1 MLSANRFPSPRS
13 NSREPV
19 LRAFVAL
26 DATRIEVDPL
36 ALLPDGRLAVLGASL
51 AADDNALFA
60 QPALPALQAEDAAE
74 QTEGVV
80 PIGEFGG
87 MEAQD
92 AADFIRDAKPS
103 IPIVAVVVGR
113 TAPSE
118 RRRGPRRRA
127 AHAQARFRTRVR
139 SSHPTASFGRYFRTG
154 TSDSHSAELC
164 CSLTTFPRGVPSQGR
179 AEMANAEPFKPDPDH
194 AGEGTEP

>member
-1 MLSANRFPSPRS
+1 
-13 NSREPV
+13 V

-80 PIGEFGG
+80 LIGES
-87 MEAQD
+87 
-92 AADFIRDAKPS
+92 AAW
-103 IPIVAVVVGR
+103 
-113 TAPSE
+113 
-118 RRRGPRRRA
+118 RRRTRPTSFATRSHRFPSLLWSSA
-127 AHAQARFRTRVR
+127 APHRPNVA
-139 SSHPTASFGRYFRTG
+139 G
-154 TSDSHSAELC
+154 
-164 CSLTTFPRGVPSQGR
+164 
-179 AEMANAEPFKPDPDH
+179 DH
-194 AGEGTEP
+194 AGALLTRRRDFGGSHDHGACRRGCDHRTRPHLVGATFVQALPTHARPSFAVV

>member
-19 LRAFVAL
+19 LRTFVAL

-36 ALLPDGRLAVLGASL
+36 ALLPDGHLAALGASL
-51 AADDNALFA
+51 AADDNALFR

-92 AADFIRDAKPS
+92 AVDFIRDAKPS

-118 RRRGPRRRA
+118 RRRGGHAGALLTRRRDFGGSHDHGA
-127 AHAQARFRTRVR
+127 CRHGCDHRTRPHLVGATFVQAL
-139 SSHPTASFGRYFRTG
+139 PTHTRPSF
-154 TSDSHSAELC
+154 A
-164 CSLTTFPRGVPSQGR
+164 VV
-179 AEMANAEPFKPDPDH
+179 
-194 AGEGTEP
+194 

>member
-19 LRAFVAL
+19 LRAFVAF

-36 ALLPDGRLAVLGASL
+36 ALLPDGHLAALGASL
-51 AADDNALFA
+51 AADDNALFR

-118 RRRGPRRRA
+118 RRRGATPARCSRA
-127 AHAQARFRTRVR
+127 GAI
-139 SSHPTASFGRYFRTG
+139 
-154 TSDSHSAELC
+154 SAEAMITALADAGAIIAPDRIFWALL
-164 CSLTTFPRGVPSQGR
+164 SYRHFRLTLGR
-179 AEMANAEPFKPDPDH
+179 ALL
-194 AGEGTEP
+194 